1 MMMPPSGAS
10 GGPGK
15 CDSLRETGTS
25 ISRPRPRLTTRPHDT
40 ATPHDP
46 SRTRVT
52 EPESLNPSHGTQVTR
67 PTAPAQI
74 VYLARSQ
81 TELCSKEVEAPGVE
95 PGSRNASRRT
105 STGLVRHLLPRE
117 RLRRTGSEPR
127 APVQSRLEDHR
138 QGLLRPVRKFGPP
151 VTITDRPWWKGRL
164 VKLGSHCEVVVHN

>member
-1 MMMPPSGAS
+1 MMPPSGAS

-25 ISRPRPRLTTRPHDT
+25 VSRPRPRHGHATPRHGHATRPI
-40 ATPHDP
+40 PHPKQRGTRGQRDP
-46 SRTRVT
+46 R
-52 EPESLNPSHGTQVTR
+52 Q
-67 PTAPAQI
+67 TAPAQI
-74 VYLARSQ
+74 IHLARSQ
-81 TELCSKEVEAPGVE
+81 TDTNSKEVEAPGVE

-151 VTITDRPWWKGRL
+151 VTITDKPWWKGRL
-164 VKLGSHCEVVVHN
+164 VRLGSHCEVVVHN